1 MKEFL
6 RSINGALEGFRGLM
20 AIWLP
25 IGSAYFATLFMGL
38 TVLSKEGI
46 ITAAQLSLVP
56 TVKLIWTDAIP
67 KMVKLYKEWLE
78 KPDET
83 H

>member
-1 MKEFL
+1 MKAFL
-6 RSINGALEGFRGLM
+6 RRINTALEGFRGLI
-20 AIWLP
+20 AIWTP
-25 IGSAYFATLFMGL
+25 IGSAYLGTLFMGL
-38 TVLSKEGI
+38 TTFSKEGI
-46 ITAAQLSLVP
+46 IMAAQLSLVP

>member
-6 RSINGALEGFRGLM
+6 RSINSAMEGFRGLI
-20 AIWLP
+20 AIWIP
-25 IGSAYFATLFMGL
+25 IGSAYFGTLFMGL

-46 ITAAQLSLVP
+46 ITAAQLTLVP

-67 KMVKLYKEWLE
+67 KMVKLYKDWLN
-78 KPDET
+78 KP
-83 H
+83 